1 MRRNQEITG
10 DDDPIVPE
18 LDENRTPRSFQGT
31 DDDGENPTE
40 AMAQA
45 AAESESEEADAI
57 SADAPDAVE
66 LLGVAE
72 SPEDEYLRMEAER
85 QRELLEARFAG
96 VDAPEA
102 ERNVSEGR
110 PEAAYERERR
120 RNEERRQS
128 GERRAKPRGGPDRR
142 RVERRENAS
151 EASRSG

>member
-10 DDDPIVPE
+10 EDDPIVPE
-18 LDENRTPRSFQGT
+18 VDENKVPRSFQGT

-45 AAESESEEADAI
+45 AAESESEEADAM
-57 SADAPDAVE
+57 SAEPPDAVE
-66 LLGVAE
+66 QLGVAE

-85 QRELLEARFAG
+85 QRDLLEARFAG
-96 VDAPEA
+96 SDVPEA

-120 RNEERRQS
+120 RNEERRQG
-128 GERRAKPRGGPDRR
+128 GERRAKPRAVPDRR
-142 RVERRENAS
+142 RADRRENAS
-151 EASRSG
+151 EAPRSA